1 MSRLAKRKETTISD
15 ELIRSS
21 IVPFG
26 FEPSPAMVAAIRLHV
41 QLLQKWNKR
50 ISLTSLEDTREIL
63 ERHFGESVFA
73 VNQVPI
79 LHGRLADVG
88 SGGGFPGLPIK
99 MAVPD
104 LDLILIESNTRKAAF
119 LSEVIRTLGISNA
132 RVLNKRMEE
141 IDSLTDS
148 LDFVIARALGDIPGL
163 LRWSKTALGDGG
175 KVVLWLGERD
185 STVVSA
191 ESAWTWRSPALIPGS
206 KNRALLIGAK
216 V

>member
-1 MSRLAKRKETTISD
+1 MLSD
-15 ELIRSS
+15 DLIHSC
-21 IVPFG
+21 IAPFG
-26 FEPSPAMVAAIRLHV
+26 LEPSPAMVDAIRLHV

-104 LDLILIESNTRKAAF
+104 LDVILIESSTRKAAF
-119 LSEVIRTLGISNA
+119 LSEVVRTLCISNT

-141 IDSLTDS
+141 INSLIDSLV
-148 LDFVIARALGDIPGL
+148 FVIGRALGDIPAL
-163 LRWSKTALGDGG
+163 LRWS
-175 KVVLWLGERD
+175 
-185 STVVSA
+185 
-191 ESAWTWRSPALIPGS
+191 
-206 KNRALLIGAK
+206 
-216 V
+216 